1 MKGLHHAEATESRR
15 RPHAAEATESRRR
28 PHPAEATESRRR
40 GDKETRDRLLRS
52 AERLFAE
59 RGFKDVTVRAICRA
73 ARANVAAV
81 NYHFG
86 DKLGLYRE
94 VLRSA
99 TERMRET
106 NDAARLA
113 GEGQTPEGQLRT
125 YLTLFLSRLLAAGTD
140 NTVYRLIT
148 RELNEPTPAI
158 DDLIEQGLRPR
169 IDFVA
174 GLVGAIMGC
183 APTDRRVIRS
193 VASIQTQL
201 LAYLPN
207 PVWER
212 MGLLP
217 KPTPSH
223 AQEIARHIADFSI
236 AGIRALAR
244 QS

>member
-1 MKGLHHAEATESRR
+1 MKT
-15 RPHAAEATESRRR
+15 T
-28 PHPAEATESRRR
+28 HPAEATESRRR
-40 GDKETRDRLLRS
+40 GDKETRERLLRA

-59 RGFKDVTVRAICRA
+59 SGFKDVTVRDICRA

-86 DKLGLYRE
+86 GKLGLYRQ

-99 TERMRET
+99 GEKMRET
-106 NDAARLA
+106 NDAARQA
-113 GEGQTPEGQLRT
+113 GEGQTPEEQLRR
-125 YLTLFLSRLLAAGTD
+125 YLTLFLGRMLAAGND
-140 NTVYRLIT
+140 NTVYRLVT
-148 RELNEPTPAI
+148 REVNDPTPAL
-158 DDLIEQGLRPR
+158 DDLIEQGLKPR
-169 IDFVA
+169 VDFVA

-183 APTDRRVIRS
+183 PPTDRRVIRS

-217 KPTPSH
+217 KPTPAH

-236 AGIRALAR
+236 AGIRALAASGER
-244 QS
+244 R

>member
-1 MKGLHHAEATESRR
+1 MKSDR
-15 RPHAAEATESRRR
+15 
-28 PHPAEATESRRR
+28 
-40 GDKETRDRLLRS
+40 ETRERLLRA

-59 RGFKDVTVRAICRA
+59 RGFKDVTVRSICRV

-99 TERMRET
+99 SDRMRET
-106 NDAARLA
+106 NDAARQA
-113 GEGQTPEGQLRT
+113 GEGQTPEEQLRR
-125 YLTLFLSRLLAAGTD
+125 YLTLFLTRLLAAGND

-148 RELNEPTPAI
+148 REVNDPTPAI

-169 IDFVA
+169 IEFVA
-174 GLVGAIMGC
+174 GLVAAIMGC

-217 KPTPSH
+217 KPTPAH

-244 QS
+244 QADPASAAERAAKSADAVAGR

>member
-1 MKGLHHAEATESRR
+1 MKAVHHDADAAERR
-15 RPHAAEATESRRR
+15 RR
-28 PHPAEATESRRR
+28 
-40 GDKETRDRLLRS
+40 ETKDRLLRS
-52 AERLFAE
+52 AERLFAD
-59 RGFKDVTVRAICRA
+59 RGFRDVTVRDICRA

-94 VLRSA
+94 VLRFASD
-99 TERMRET
+99 RMRET
-106 NDAARLA
+106 NDAARQA
-113 GEGQTPEGQLRT
+113 GEGQTPEEQLRR
-125 YLTLFLSRLLAAGTD
+125 YLTLFLSRMLAAGND
-140 NTVYRLIT
+140 NTVYRLVT
-148 RELNEPTPAI
+148 REINEPTPAL
-158 DDLIEQGLRPR
+158 DDLIEQGLKPR
-169 IDFVA
+169 VEFVA
-174 GLVGAIMGC
+174 GLVAAIMGC

-217 KPTPSH
+217 KPTPAH

-244 QS
+244 QRDPDSAAERSAKKADAVAGR